1 MSIPQNDGGSISRSA
16 SRLRVA
22 VLIVMAA
29 FALLL
34 GLVWF
39 GRAGAPVRVEVHAGG
54 VWNDPRW
61 SATLV
66 FVLVELALFQLV
78 RMLAA
83 VRAGE
88 LFSARVVRHFR
99 QFAFWLMVLAIL
111 GVAGPLVGSA
121 LGGERGNVALVLDL
135 RHLITL
141 GVTLLLF
148 LLARLLE
155 RARQIEE
162 EVREFV

>member
-1 MSIPQNDGGSISRSA
+1 MSIPQNEGRGISRSA
-16 SRLRVA
+16 ARLRVA
-22 VLIVMAA
+22 VVVVMAA

-34 GLVWF
+34 GALWI
-39 GRAGAPVRVEVHAGG
+39 APAGG
-54 VWNDPRW
+54 PVQVQVHDSGMWADARW

-78 RMLAA
+78 KMLTA
-83 VRAGE
+83 VRDGE

-99 QFAFWLMVLAIL
+99 QFAFWLMILAIF
-111 GVAGPLVGSA
+111 GVAGPLLGSA
-121 LGGERGNVALVLDL
+121 LGGDRTNVALVLDL

-162 EVREFV
+162 ENREFV

>member
-1 MSIPQNDGGSISRSA
+1 MSIPQNDGARISRSA
-16 SRLRVA
+16 ARLRVA
-22 VLIVMAA
+22 VVIVMAA

-39 GRAGAPVRVEVHAGG
+39 GGAGAPVQVEVHDSGA
-54 VWNDPRW
+54 WNDPRW
-61 SATLV
+61 SATFV
-66 FVLVELALFQLV
+66 FVLVELALYQLV
-78 RMLAA
+78 KMLTA
-83 VRAGE
+83 VRDGE

-99 QFAFWLMVLAIL
+99 QFAFWLMILAIF
-111 GVAGPLVGSA
+111 GVAGPLIGSA

>member
-1 MSIPQNDGGSISRSA
+1 MSIPRNDGAQISRSA
-16 SRLRVA
+16 ARLRIA
-22 VLIVMAA
+22 VIVVMAMV
-29 FALLL
+29 LGLV

-39 GRAGAPVRVEVHAGG
+39 GTAGGPVQVRVHDSGL
-54 VWNDPRW
+54 WSDPRL
-61 SATLV
+61 SATLL

-78 RMLAA
+78 KMLTA
-83 VRAGE
+83 VRDGE

-99 QFAFWLMVLAIL
+99 QFAFWLMILAIF

-121 LGGERGNVALVLDL
+121 LGGDRANVAFVLDL

-162 EVREFV
+162 ENREFV

>member
-1 MSIPQNDGGSISRSA
+1 MSIPRNDGAQIARSA
-16 SRLRVA
+16 ARLQIA
-22 VLIVMAA
+22 VMVVMAVI
-29 FALLL
+29 LGLV

-39 GRAGAPVRVEVHAGG
+39 GTGDGPVRVEVHDKG

-66 FVLVELALFQLV
+66 FLLVELALFQLV

-83 VRAGE
+83 VRDGE
-88 LFSARVVRHFR
+88 LFSARVVGHFR
-99 QFAFWLMVLAIL
+99 QFALWLMVLAIV

-121 LGGERGNVALVLDL
+121 MNGDRDNLALVLDL

-162 EVREFV
+162 ENREFV